1 MRGRGGAFGDVA
13 VAVHVLHAGV
23 AEPVGAQAQL
33 GVEPLEHADA
43 ELALALDRDDAR
55 VRQLARRVHLELDPL
70 LEVDQVEIDLV
81 GAVVQGEVGDQGVHQ
96 ASTYPTRCARDQ
108 AHVATCHARA

>member
-1 MRGRGGAFGDVA
+1 MRGRGGASGYVA
-13 VAVHVLHAGV
+13 VAVYVLHAGV
-23 AEPVGAQAQL
+23 AKPVGAQAQL

-55 VRQLARRVHLELDPL
+55 VRQLARRVDLELDPL

-81 GAVVQGEVGDQGVHQ
+81 GAVVEGQVGDQRVHQ
-96 ASTYPTRCARDQ
+96 ASTYPTRSARRSKR
-108 AHVATCHARA
+108 AAMCRARA